1 MIGVLVA
8 LAAVAALAGWLI
20 MRRRKQVSGSAGGM
34 KAQKPGMRS
43 SVERGCWKSGP
54 LSHLAAPAEQASAL
68 TRQCLHMC

>member
-8 LAAVAALAGWLI
+8 LAAAAALAGWLI

-43 SVERGCWKSGP
+43 SVERGEW
-54 LSHLAAPAEQASAL
+54 A
-68 TRQCLHMC
+68 T